1 MRIHWLC
8 IRICIRLKFV
18 FQFINV
24 VLCNNKNDK
33 LLFVLILWKNTV
45 PYLMSYRRNWKMN
58 QMLSINNWVSS

>member
-24 VLCNNKNDK
+24 VLCYNKSNK
-33 LLFVLILWKNTV
+33 LFFVLILWKNTV
-45 PYLMSYRRNWKMN
+45 SYLM
-58 QMLSINNWVSS
+58 

>member
-24 VLCNNKNDK
+24 VLCYNKSDK
-33 LLFVLILWKNTV
+33 LLFVLILWKIQLLILYNIDGIGSELYNFYKYMV
-45 PYLMSYRRNWKMN
+45 L
-58 QMLSINNWVSS
+58 L

>member
-24 VLCNNKNDK
+24 VLCYNKNDK
-33 LLFVLILWKNTV
+33 FLFVLIIWKNAA
-45 PYLMSYRRNWKMN
+45 PYL
-58 QMLSINNWVSS
+58 LSLIHI